1 MTTAADSAEWEQTL
15 SEGFDSEK
23 LSAGAVQNIKRWMTE
38 PQYAAYR
45 DPILRMIEVKDF
57 DRLDLLFWEVI
68 PFGTGG
74 RRGLMAEVGSATVN
88 ERTIAESANGMAA
101 YLKKERGASGGQA
114 VIAHDTRHRSREFAE
129 LTARVF
135 AAHGLKV
142 FLFDDFR
149 STPALSFAVRHL
161 NCDIG
166 VMVSASH
173 NPPSDNGFKAY
184 WSHGGQVLYP
194 HDKGII
200 DCVYQTTEIP
210 MVDLQDAIKAG
221 DIEIVGEKVDK
232 AYADAVMGQSL
243 SDNRDIAAMFTPLH
257 GVGATSVYRILQDAG
272 FSGVQIFE
280 PQANADSD
288 FTNVPDHLPNPER
301 PEVFDP
307 AIEAVSGTDIGLI
320 LASDPDADRL
330 GVSVKDAN
338 GKFQHLT
345 GNRIGALIA
354 DYVTGKKQGQVDGGY
369 VVETL
374 VTTPLIAEIAKARG
388 FRVINDLLVGFK
400 YIGQTMDAEGPEQFV
415 FGAEESLGY
424 LTGQYAR
431 DKDAGVAA
439 LLLLEHAAELHA
451 NGKTLLDRLDELFS
465 EFGYFFEC
473 QKSQVRKGSSGQKQI
488 VQILDEFRNNP
499 PNQLGEVTLTAVR
512 DYKTGER
519 RSIPNNA
526 VESKIAKPEGNL
538 LIFEGRRGGESYAI
552 AVRPSGT
559 EPKIK
564 YYFFAQTPKEA
575 ISDLAQTTKDTEAVV
590 NSIQE
595 ALIDWVNKRV
605 PETE

>member
-1 MTTAADSAEWEQTL
+1 MTSSANSTEWEQTL
-15 SEGFDSEK
+15 SEGAESGK
-23 LSAGAVQNIKRWMTE
+23 LSAGAVENITRWMTE

-45 DPILRMIEVKDF
+45 DPVLRMIEVKDF

-88 ERTIAESANGMAA
+88 ERTIAESANGMAV
-101 YLKKERGASGGQA
+101 YLKQQSGESGGKA

-142 FLFDDFR
+142 YLFDDFR
-149 STPALSFAVRHL
+149 STPALSFSVRHL
-161 NCDIG
+161 ECNIG
-166 VMVSASH
+166 VMISASH

-210 MVDLQDAIKAG
+210 MVDLEEAIKAG
-221 DIEIVGEKVDK
+221 EIEIVGEKVDQ
-232 AYADAVMGQSL
+232 AYAEAVMGQSL

-307 AIEAVSGTDIGLI
+307 AIAEVSGTDIGLI

-338 GKFQHLT
+338 GRFQHLT

-354 DYVTGKKQGQVDGGY
+354 DYVTGKKQGKVAGGY

-374 VTTPLIAEIAKARG
+374 VTTPLIAKIAEARG

-400 YIGQTMDAEGPEQFV
+400 YIGQTMDAEGPDQFV

-424 LTGQYAR
+424 LAGQYAR

-439 LLLLEHAAELHA
+439 LLLLELAAELHA
-451 NGKTLLDRLDELFS
+451 EGKTLLDRLDELFN

-473 QKSQVRKGSSGQKQI
+473 QKSQVRTGSSGQKQI
-488 VQILDEFRNNP
+488 VQILNEFRTNP
-499 PNQLGEVTLTAVR
+499 PSELGDVTLTAVR
-512 DYKTGER
+512 DYSAGER
-519 RSIPNNA
+519 RTIPGNS
-526 VESKIAKPEGNL
+526 VESAIAKPEGNL
-538 LIFEGRRGGESYAI
+538 LFFEGQRGEESYSI

-564 YYFFAQTPKEA
+564 YYFFAQTPKSA
-575 ISDLAQTTKDTEAVV
+575 MTDLAQTKQDTETVV
-590 NSIQE
+590 NSMQN
-595 ALIDWVNKRV
+595 ALVAWVNERV
-605 PETE
+605 PEAD

>member
-1 MTTAADSAEWEQTL
+1 MTNSGNSPDWEQTL
-15 SEGFDSEK
+15 SEGQDSGK
-23 LSAGAVQNIKRWMTE
+23 LSAGAVENITRWMTE

-45 DPILRMIEVKDF
+45 DPILRMMEVKDF
-57 DRLDLLFWEVI
+57 ERLDLLFWEVI

-88 ERTIAESANGMAA
+88 ERTIAESAHGMAT
-101 YLKKERGASGGQA
+101 YLKQERGEAGGKA

-142 FLFDDFR
+142 DLFDDFR

-161 NCDIG
+161 GCDIG
-166 VMVSASH
+166 VMISASH

-184 WSHGGQVLYP
+184 WSHGGQVLFP

-200 DCVYQTTEIP
+200 DCVYQATEIP
-210 MVDLQDAIKAG
+210 MVDLEDAIQAG
-221 DIEIVGEKVDK
+221 GITIVGEKVDQ
-232 AYADAVMGQSL
+232 AYADAVMAQSL
-243 SDNRDIAAMFTPLH
+243 SDQRDIAAMFTPLH

-272 FSGVQIFE
+272 FTGVQIFE

-288 FTNVPDHLPNPER
+288 FTNVPDQLPNPER
-301 PEVFDP
+301 PEVFEP
-307 AIEAVSGTDIGLI
+307 AIEAVAGTNIGLI

-330 GVSVKDAN
+330 GVSVKDGN
-338 GKFQHLT
+338 GQFQHLT

-354 DYVTGKKQGQVDGGY
+354 DYVTGKKQGQVEGGY

-374 VTTPLIAEIAKARG
+374 VTTPLIAEIAKARS

-400 YIGQTMDAEGPEQFV
+400 YIGQTMDEEGPDQFV

-424 LTGQYAR
+424 LAGQYAR
-431 DKDAGVAA
+431 DKDAGIAA
-439 LLLLEHAAELHA
+439 LLLLEFAAELQA
-451 NGKTLLDRLDELFS
+451 EGKTLLDRLEELYG

-488 VQILDEFRNNP
+488 GQILDEFRNNP
-499 PNQLGEVTLTAVR
+499 PSQLGDVTLTAVR
-512 DYKTGER
+512 DYQTGEKR
-519 RSIPNNA
+519 TVPENS
-526 VESKIAKPEGNL
+526 VESQIAKPEGNL
-538 LIFEGRRGGESYAI
+538 LIFEGRRGEETYTI

-564 YYFFAQTPKEA
+564 YYSFARTPKVASAE
-575 ISDLAQTTKDTEAVV
+575 LPQTKQTTEGIVDAM
-590 NSIQE
+590 QD
-595 ALIDWVNKRV
+595 ALIAWVNERV
-605 PETE
+605 PEEE